1 MASHRFVNGFIVTK
15 YFLKIVRLYG
25 LMCKVLQRLQL
36 FRPKIHQIIAETTLL
51 LQNKPNITQK
61 LRISPKIT

>member
-1 MASHRFVNGFIVTK
+1 MASHRFVDGFIVTK
-15 YFLKIVRLYG
+15 YFLKVVRLYG

-36 FRPKIHQIIAETTLL
+36 FRPKIRQIITKTAPL
-51 LQNKPNITQK
+51 LQNKPNLTQK